1 MSTSQKTTF
10 FCRSRKCLDPGGK
23 QLVFFVKKGTD
34 TSVLWKATVKIAC
47 VKVDP
52 ITRKIDNYKFLNLK
66 QFLSVFKTFQ
76 TNLHSLVS
84 AEAQSGESA
93 SMMMMISL
101 PSNLSSP
108 TNSNCSSP
116 DEPWNECSICMDRK
130 MDVLLPCA
138 HSFCTP
144 CIEQWNESNKSCPI
158 CCEEL
163 KNTDESWVMTGKPG
177 VDEISDN
184 ICKEFMSLGK
194 NEIDE

>member
-1 MSTSQKTTF
+1 M
-10 FCRSRKCLDPGGK
+10 DPGGK

-34 TSVLWKATVKIAC
+34 TSLLWKATVKIAC

-52 ITRKIDNYKFLNLK
+52 VTRKIDNYKFLNLK

-84 AEAQSGESA
+84 AEEQTDGETAS
-93 SMMMMISL
+93 SMMMITTGL
-101 PSNLSSP
+101 PSNLNSP
-108 TNSNCSSP
+108 TTSVCSTP

-130 MDVLLPCA
+130 MDVLLPCT

-144 CIEQWNESNKSCPI
+144 CIEQWNENNKTCPI

-163 KNTDESWVMTGKPG
+163 KDTDESWVMTDKPG
-177 VDEISDN
+177 IDEISDN

-194 NEIDE
+194 KEEEAIVE